1 MFKHNH
7 FNQNKHAF
15 VILNLDFY
23 TMKITENSGPSQLF
37 CFKKIL
43 VLRGSTVISNYNLA
57 KPT

>member
-23 TMKITENSGPSQLF
+23 TMKIAENSGPSQLF
-37 CFKKIL
+37 CFKRIP
-43 VLRGSTVISNYNLA
+43 VLRGSTVISN
-57 KPT
+57 